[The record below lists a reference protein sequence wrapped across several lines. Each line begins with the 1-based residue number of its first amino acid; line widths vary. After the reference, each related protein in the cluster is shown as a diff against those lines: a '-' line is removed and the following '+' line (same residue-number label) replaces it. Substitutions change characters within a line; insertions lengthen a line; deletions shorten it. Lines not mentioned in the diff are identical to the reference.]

1 MLLDQRRCRR
11 CPGRHQAGLGSC
23 KFCREDKD
31 RRSETRSGFLPPSQ
45 PLARPI
51 GVFAVRRYQHDGLV
65 HSQRC
70 RDGAYRPLKDVGDVG
85 VSGDGLLEIG
95 EQCERLPLL
104 CEFVAEAGHR
114 IVEPENLA
122 AELVYV
128 TTVVLDF
135 ASKGLML
142 VSGGF
147 GHGKVV
153 TR

>member
-1 MLLDQRRCRR
+1 
-11 CPGRHQAGLGSC
+11 
-23 KFCREDKD
+23 
-31 RRSETRSGFLPPSQ
+31 
-45 PLARPI
+45 
-51 GVFAVRRYQHDGLV
+51 
-65 HSQRC
+65 
-70 RDGAYRPLKDVGDVG
+70 
-85 VSGDGLLEIG
+85 
-95 EQCERLPLL
+95 
-104 CEFVAEAGHR
+104 VAEARHR

-135 ASKGLML
+135 ASKALVL